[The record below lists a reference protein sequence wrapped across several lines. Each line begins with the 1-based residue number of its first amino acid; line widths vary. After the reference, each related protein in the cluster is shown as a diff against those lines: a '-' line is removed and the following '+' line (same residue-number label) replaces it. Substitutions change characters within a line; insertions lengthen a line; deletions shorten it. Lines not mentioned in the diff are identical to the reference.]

1 MSVMILTFSIRQTAG
16 PIIAVSKSAAA
27 ATDFFAIIDTPKP
40 STSDSPLPKKIVF
53 DSVTFFYLSR
63 THGKVLDNSNIEV
76 ESGKIT
82 AIFGTSGSGKCTIVG
97 LLERWYEV
105 NGEKRCLLLEI
116 AVNDDKAEK
125 EKTKTKDNGS
135 ETKDDEAKAA
145 ATTITLSG
153 SIRVGEH
160 SFEAISLQWLWS
172 QIGLFG
178 SIGAQWEDANVD
190 TKKYLVE
197 HACKEAF
204 ADEYFVRLPNGY
216 DTQIGDADIKLSGEQ
231 RQRLVIARSIIKRSK
246 IHILDEAT
254 SSIDVQGERL
264 AQAALDKVSEG
275 RTTIK
280 ITHQLSTIKR
290 ADKIILLKK
299 GRLVGQGTHNKESD
313 LIELSEEPTVGFA
326 SAASG
331 EAKATEVEEQ
341 AWKAKGFLNSFGLLL
356 CEQRSY
362 WPWYLLLLASVGDGY
377 SNPIQAILWAKILLN
392 TFTGVA
398 LAQC

>member
-1 MSVMILTFSIRQTAG
+1 MSVMILTFSISQTAG

-27 ATDFFAIIDTPKP
+27 ATDFFAIIDAPKP
-40 STSDSPLPKKIVF
+40 STSG
-53 DSVTFFYLSR
+53 VT
-63 THGKVLDNSNIEV
+63 DPEV
-76 ESGKIT
+76 SATEKNRKIT
-82 AIFGTSGSGKCTIVG
+82 AIFGASGSGKCTIVG
-97 LLERWYEV
+97 LLERWYDL

-160 SFEAISLQWLWS
+160 SLEAISLQWLWS
-172 QIGLFG
+172 QIGL
-178 SIGAQWEDANVD
+178 WEDANVD

-231 RQRLVIARSIIKRSK
+231 RQRLIIARSIIKRSK

-299 GRLVGQGTHNKESD
+299 GRLVGQGTHDS
-313 LIELSEEPTVGFA
+313 
-326 SAASG
+326 
-331 EAKATEVEEQ
+331 
-341 AWKAKGFLNSFGLLL
+341 LL
-356 CEQRSY
+356 E
-362 WPWYLLLLASVGDGY
+362 D
-377 SNPIQAILWAKILLN
+377 
-392 TFTGVA
+392 
-398 LAQC
+398 

>member
-1 MSVMILTFSIRQTAG
+1 MILTFSIRQTAG

-40 STSDSPLPKKIVF
+40 STSD
-53 DSVTFFYLSR
+53 VT
-63 THGKVLDNSNIEV
+63 DPEV
-76 ESGKIT
+76 SATEKNR
-82 AIFGTSGSGKCTIVG
+82 

-172 QIGLFG
+172 QIGL
-178 SIGAQWEDANVD
+178 WEDANVD

-264 AQAALDKVSEG
+264 AQAALDKSGAYWALLNAQELSMTEG
-275 RTTIK
+275 F
-280 ITHQLSTIKR
+280 
-290 ADKIILLKK
+290 AE
-299 GRLVGQGTHNKESD
+299 ESD